1 MSSWRI
7 HEMAYEVDQS
17 SDGGHFLFYKDFVDV
32 QPGEHMYRFR
42 PGNTSEQWIVNE
54 DHQTGESDPPL
65 RCCNANK
72 LSAKDA
78 QGHEHNIIV
87 VEGKRNS
94 TQLPYGS
101 DNTLADTTSS
111 NAGKAS
117 SLLVN
122 TGPEPAIAANKNDD
136 DAHTIAAHLTA
147 TATDLLQSKAAE
159 LPSPHDDMTQF
170 SELAVSP
177 PANDS
182 LHQHGILGDVIQSA
196 MATAGTPEVADKSTA
211 PLIDFDLPGTI
222 LKPQGTPLPPIVP
235 TSTQVGSVTGS
246 PVDSKAGQLQL
257 EQVNPKLGAS
267 GYSMDEHSCQE
278 LILTPTELEPI
289 RELPEL
295 EDAVDLPVKDQKIE
309 KQVQHIKHHTR
320 HWLSTSALL
329 VAGSTVGLA
338 IGVLALWMMD
348 NTDAATLETL

>member
-1 MSSWRI
+1 
-7 HEMAYEVDQS
+7 MAYEVDQS
-17 SDGGHFLFYKDFVDV
+17 SDGGHLLFYKDFVDV

-267 GYSMDEHSCQE
+267 GYSMDEHNSQE
-278 LILTPTELEPI
+278 LILKPTELEPI

-309 KQVQHIKHHTR
+309 KQVQHIKHHAR

-338 IGVLALWMMD
+338 VGVLALWMMD